1 MKKIITSLMAMVF
14 VVGIS
19 GAAQAQGNV
28 EKPQAPATKVEAATP
43 GTGAA
48 VDKTKKEISGA
59 EKGKTGLK
67 ATVEKTQPDEK
78 GK

>member
-14 VVGIS
+14 AVGIS
-19 GAAQAQGNV
+19 AAAQAQGNI
-28 EKPQAPATKVEAATP
+28 EKPQAPATKVEASTQ

-48 VDKTKKEISGA
+48 VDKTKKEISGV

-67 ATVEKTQPDEK
+67 ATDEKTQKDEK

>member
-14 VVGIS
+14 AVGIS
-19 GAAQAQGNV
+19 AAAQAQGVV
-28 EKPQAPATKVEAATP
+28 EKPQTPLTKVEAKSP

-48 VDKTKKEISGA
+48 VDKTKKGISGS
-59 EKGKTGLK
+59 EKGKAGTK
-67 ATVEKTQPDEK
+67 ASGEKTQQDEK